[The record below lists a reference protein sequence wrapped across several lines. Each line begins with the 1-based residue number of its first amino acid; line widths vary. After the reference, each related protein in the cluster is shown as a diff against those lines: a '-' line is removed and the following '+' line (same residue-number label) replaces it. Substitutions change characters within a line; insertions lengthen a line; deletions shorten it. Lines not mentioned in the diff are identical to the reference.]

1 MFEMRTIQPS
11 ILVLNCYGHFL
22 ELMKSHRNRDVLMQ
36 MSPNKYCL
44 SHQQFQ
50 NKNIIQSTITL
61 GQIIVFVFIYDKSFK
76 SYHTPQQLTTTSN
89 KEQSNPDGLAV
100 EEETLV
106 EAVSREEKTEE
117 PALGSTSA
125 VLENV
130 PQVKGKEFMELLVL
144 NICKNFKSPL
154 TTQPEFSLEMLS
166 DTCSIVV
173 TFSSAKG
180 LLYSV

>member
-1 MFEMRTIQPS
+1 M
-11 ILVLNCYGHFL
+11 
-22 ELMKSHRNRDVLMQ
+22 
-36 MSPNKYCL
+36 
-44 SHQQFQ
+44 
-50 NKNIIQSTITL
+50 
-61 GQIIVFVFIYDKSFK
+61 
-76 SYHTPQQLTTTSN
+76 TTTSN
-89 KEQSNPDGLAV
+89 KEQSNPDGLAA

-130 PQVKGKEFMELLVL
+130 PQGMSKEFMEMLVL
-144 NICKNFKSPL
+144 NICKNMYKSPM
-154 TTQPEFSLEMLS
+154 TTQPEFNLEMLS